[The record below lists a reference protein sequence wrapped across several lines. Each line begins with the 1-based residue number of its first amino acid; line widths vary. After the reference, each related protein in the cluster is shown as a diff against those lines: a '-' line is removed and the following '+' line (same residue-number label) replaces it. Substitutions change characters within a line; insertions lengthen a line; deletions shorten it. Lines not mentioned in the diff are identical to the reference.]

1 MFFSNLFSHIILV
14 DFYLKAL
21 GRGFTQFEI
30 RFFLPAAAGQEKE
43 VVVVVLFSYSK
54 MFYIILLNYIHSFL

>member
-1 MFFSNLFSHIILV
+1 MDFFP
-14 DFYLKAL
+14 KGL

-43 VVVVVLFSYSK
+43 LVVVVVLFSYSK